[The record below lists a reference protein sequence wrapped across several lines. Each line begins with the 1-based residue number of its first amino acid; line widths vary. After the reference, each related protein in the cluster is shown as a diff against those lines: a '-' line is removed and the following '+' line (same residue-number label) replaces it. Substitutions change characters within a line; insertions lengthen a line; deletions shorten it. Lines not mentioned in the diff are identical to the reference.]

1 MVKRRESEPQRF
13 EVIDEVVELDLDG
26 LFRQFAPYVA
36 TIGYRLLGRDG
47 EVDDLVQDVF
57 IAAHRGLGSLRNRD
71 AVKGW
76 LATVTVRLA
85 RRRLRTRR
93 LRGLLRIDGSDDYL
107 EVADTSAG
115 PDTRALVARIYQ
127 ILDRVP
133 VDRRIAWSLRFVHG
147 EKLSRVAEL
156 CECSLATAKR
166 RIRAAQLVIDAEV
179 ADG

>member
-1 MVKRRESEPQRF
+1 MVERQPSEPRTL
-13 EVIDEVVELDLDG
+13 EVIDEVVELDLDE

-36 TIGYRLLGRDG
+36 TIGYRLLGRDS

-57 IAAHRGLGSLRNRD
+57 LAAHRGLRSLRNRE

-93 LRGLLRIDGSDDYL
+93 FRATFRFDSGEDYL
-107 EVADTSAG
+107 EVADTAAS
-115 PDTRALVARIYQ
+115 PETRAMVARVYR

-133 VDRRIAWSLRFVHG
+133 VDRRLAWSLRYIHG
-147 EKLSRVAEL
+147 ERLARVAEL

-166 RIRAAQLVIDAEV
+166 RIKAAQLFIDAEV
-179 ADG
+179 SDG